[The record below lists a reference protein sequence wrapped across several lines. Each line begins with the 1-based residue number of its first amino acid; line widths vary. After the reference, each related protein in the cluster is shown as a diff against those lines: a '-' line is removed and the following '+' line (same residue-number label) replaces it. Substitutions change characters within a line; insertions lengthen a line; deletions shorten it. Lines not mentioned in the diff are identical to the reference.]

1 MQVYDGLE
9 VITDQDKLQ
18 KQEFKYLDTI
28 DLEWY
33 LKHSDWSILKIMDEI
48 QEDHGKNY
56 DKESYI
62 FNAIEQDD
70 FMYYIRKR
78 YKNKYTFYVYSEVRV
93 VAGK

>member
-18 KQEFKYLDTI
+18 KQEFKFLDTI
-28 DLEWY
+28 DLEGY
-33 LKHSDWSILKIMDEI
+33 
-48 QEDHGKNY
+48 HGKNY

-78 YKNKYTFYVYSEVRV
+78 YKNKYTFYIYSEVRV